1 MLRRSATAPNTNGAD
16 KAHWA
21 DKVASVDG
29 ASRTVRYDVTNGC
42 NEDQSVHYVSFDA
55 SAAGKGWRPLARR
68 RPRRSGR
75 DLNPYSGQPTRHKWV
90 ENAAIVAIPHGGP
103 HTTGAGFR

>member
-1 MLRRSATAPNTNGAD
+1 MLT
-16 KAHWA
+16 WA
-21 DKVASVDG
+21 LFLPVG
-29 ASRTVRYDVTNGC
+29 MLVRAI
-42 NEDQSVHYVSFDA
+42 SL
-55 SAAGKGWRPLARR
+55 KGWRPLAWR